1 MNAEWMQSTSVWQQ
15 FFSPSFRR
23 KRKGLH
29 FRAFCRAECI
39 ALCALTYMVTNC
51 VNYESRESRA
61 SCVTAPGIINEKLH
75 LTTNHVCFLQ
85 STASVSFSFSGYL
98 ELFRSFDNLCYIPH
112 YCLVSPSD
120 SPSWPTSPWRTRPSR
135 FTTSQLRWTP
145 SPTLILWR
153 AQGLMVVMN
162 MLH

>member
-1 MNAEWMQSTSVWQQ
+1 MLNGCKALLSGS
-15 FFSPSFRR
+15 SSFRPR
-23 KRKGLH
+23 SGGKEKDCAPGRFAAGR
-29 FRAFCRAECI
+29 RAQRCVH
-39 ALCALTYMVTNC
+39 YMVTNYAHC
-51 VNYESRESRA
+51 EMSRESRA

-75 LTTNHVCFLQ
+75 LTTNHLCFSQ
-85 STASVSFSFSGYL
+85 STASVAFSFSGYL
-98 ELFRSFDNLCYIPH
+98 EFLRSFDNLCYIPH
-112 YCLVSPSD
+112 SCLVSASD

>member
-1 MNAEWMQSTSVWQQ
+1 MDAKHFCLAAVLFALVQEEK
-15 FFSPSFRR
+15 
-23 KRKGLH
+23 KRTALPGVLPGGVH
-29 FRAFCRAECI
+29 SAVCI
-39 ALCALTYMVTNC
+39 NYMVTNY

-75 LTTNHVCFLQ
+75 LTTNHLCFSQ
-85 STASVSFSFSGYL
+85 STASVAFSFSGYL
-98 ELFRSFDNLCYIPH
+98 EFLRSFDNLCYIPH
-112 YCLVSPSD
+112 SCLVSASD